1 MTDSY
6 YNDDDGS
13 ANIFYD
19 AEEPCLTKYTIS
31 LVELYNETLHGSDET
46 NVVYHYLLHSRFK
59 ILDMTLINENTDYLN
74 NEYLNLHNKTHD
86 IFKNYKNII
95 TRKNYIKP
103 EITECIYLNTGHC
116 VAILKTHWIRL
127 IQKKWKNIIKERKTI
142 IKKRCTVKS
151 LRHREIT
158 GKWPDDCL
166 FYPQLQGMLSK
177 LVI

>member
-1 MTDSY
+1 M
-6 YNDDDGS
+6 
-13 ANIFYD
+13 
-19 AEEPCLTKYTIS
+19 
-31 LVELYNETLHGSDET
+31 
-46 NVVYHYLLHSRFK
+46 
-59 ILDMTLINENTDYLN
+59 
-74 NEYLNLHNKTHD
+74 
-86 IFKNYKNII
+86 NII

-166 FYPQLQGMLSK
+166 FYPQLQGMLSN

>member
-19 AEEPCLTKYTIS
+19 AEEHCLTKYTIS

-46 NVVYHYLLHSRFK
+46 NVVYHYLVHSRFK
-59 ILDMTLINENTDYLN
+59 ILDMSFINENTDYLN
-74 NEYLNLHNKTHD
+74 NKYLNLHNKTHD

-127 IQKKWKNIIKERKTI
+127 IQKKWKNII
-142 IKKRCTVKS
+142 
-151 LRHREIT
+151 
-158 GKWPDDCL
+158 
-166 FYPQLQGMLSK
+166 
-177 LVI
+177 